1 MDLLDR
7 YLRSVRSALPD
18 ADRDDI
24 TRELGE
30 NLRDRIDDREAEL
43 GRPLTDAEVRTLLA
57 SFGHPLAVAGRFRTH
72 QPTVAFGRQLIGPVV
87 FPVYL
92 RVLGIAH
99 RGGPASEEGTTGGRV
114 TRR

>member
-7 YLRSVRSALPD
+7 YLRTVRSALP
-18 ADRDDI
+18 ATDRDDI

-30 NLRDRIDDREAEL
+30 SLRDRIDDREAEL
-43 GRPLTDAEVRTLLA
+43 GRLLTEPELQALLA
-57 SFGHPLAVAGRFRTH
+57 AFGHPLAVASRFRAD

-92 RVLGIAH
+92 RVLGIASP
-99 RGGPASEEGTTGGRV
+99 RPA
-114 TRR
+114 